1 MVHTKIQ
8 PRPCERRPQ
17 SPTPGPEL
25 SRAVSQKVNL
35 VKNRILVGAVA
46 LVSTFALGGCGL
58 GSGSEASGSKKVT
71 IWLMKDSVSADF
83 LKRFT
88 KAYKDEH
95 PSIELDFKFQSW
107 SGIGPKVIGAL
118 KGKDTPDVIEV
129 GNTQVA
135 QYAESGGLRDL
146 TLESV
151 RDLGSEDWLPGLA
164 EPGSIDG
171 MQYGIPWY
179 AANRVVIYNKDLF
192 EQAGIKN
199 PPKTRDEWIADS
211 QLLNSDGN
219 QGIYLAGQNWYVL
232 AGFIWDEGGELA
244 DEKSGQWVGA
254 LDSPAALRGMSF
266 YKELQAL
273 GDGPKDADE
282 EKPPQADV
290 FAEGNVAQI
299 ISVPGTVAQ
308 IEKTNPELKGKLG
321 YFPIPGKTA
330 KAPGSV
336 FTGGSDLIVPDK
348 ADQRAEGIEVI
359 KALAGRKWQ
368 EELARTM
375 SYVPNK
381 PELARV
387 IVGQEGTAAMAR
399 GATQGRATPNSPQ
412 WADVEADNPIKP
424 YMTAVLEGGDPQQE
438 AKSASA
444 KITSKLVG
452 G

>member
-1 MVHTKIQ
+1 M
-8 PRPCERRPQ
+8 
-17 SPTPGPEL
+17 
-25 SRAVSQKVNL
+25 
-35 VKNRILVGAVA
+35 KNRILVGAVA

-88 KAYKDEH
+88 KAYQDEH
-95 PSIELDFKFQSW
+95 PSIELEFKFQSW

-151 RDLGSEDWLPGLA
+151 RDLGSEEWLPGLA
-164 EPGSIDG
+164 DPGSIDG

-179 AANRVVIYNKDLF
+179 AANRVVIYNKELF

-199 PPKTRDEWIADS
+199 PPKTRDEWITDTQ
-211 QLLNSDGN
+211 QLNRNGN
-219 QGIYLAGQNWYVL
+219 QGVYLAGQNWYVL

-244 DEKSGQWVGA
+244 EEKGGEWEGT

-273 GDGPKDADE
+273 GDGPKNADE

-299 ISVPGTVAQ
+299 ISVPGSVAQ
-308 IEKTNPELKGKLG
+308 IEKKNPELKGKLG

-330 KAPGSV
+330 KEPGSV

-348 ADQRAEGIEVI
+348 ADQRTEGIEVI

-368 EELARTM
+368 EELVRTM

-381 PELARV
+381 PGLASV

-399 GATQGRATPNSPQ
+399 GATKGRATPNSPQ

-424 YMTAVLEGGDPQQE
+424 YMTAVLEGGDPQQA
-438 AKSASA
+438 AKTASA
-444 KITSKLVG
+444 KITSKLTG
-452 G
+452 S

>member
-1 MVHTKIQ
+1 M
-8 PRPCERRPQ
+8 
-17 SPTPGPEL
+17 
-25 SRAVSQKVNL
+25 
-35 VKNRILVGAVA
+35 KNRILVGAVA

-88 KAYKDEH
+88 KAYEDEH
-95 PSIELDFKFQSW
+95 PSVKLEFKFQSW

-151 RDLGSEDWLPGLA
+151 RDLGSEEWLPGLA
-164 EPGSIDG
+164 DPGSIDG

-179 AANRVVIYNKDLF
+179 AANRVVIYNKELF

-199 PPKTRDEWIADS
+199 PPKTRDEWIQDS
-211 QLLNSDGN
+211 QLLNRDGN

-244 DEKSGQWVGA
+244 EEKGGEWEGA
-254 LDSPAALRGMSF
+254 LDSPAAIRGMSF
-266 YKELQAL
+266 YKELQGL
-273 GDGPKDADE
+273 GDGPKNADE

-308 IEKTNPELKGKLG
+308 IEKQNPELKGKLG

-330 KAPGSV
+330 KEPGAV

-368 EELARTM
+368 EELARSM

-381 PELARV
+381 PGLASV
-387 IVGQEGTAAMAR
+387 VVGQEGTAAMAR
-399 GATQGRATPNSPQ
+399 GAAQGRATPNSPQ

-424 YMTAVLEGGDPQQE
+424 YMTAVLEGGDPLRE
-438 AKSASA
+438 AKTASE
-444 KITSKLVG
+444 KITSKLAG